1 MTYMNWHKLNGK
13 YKNKKTDRDSA
24 VIIQHKNGLSKDQ
37 SANII
42 STSDLLV
49 GSIYQKY
56 LNVRMIHV
64 HV

>member
-37 SANII
+37 SATSSPRVI
-42 STSDLLV
+42 SL
-49 GSIYQKY
+49 
-56 LNVRMIHV
+56 
-64 HV
+64 